1 MFKNY
6 KSKKI
11 IPYYNTEKFFKKLK
25 KKKTILCH
33 GVFDIVHPGHIRHFA
48 HCKQKADILI
58 VSLTKDTFIKKGTYR
73 PMVPQALRA
82 FNLSSLE
89 LVDFVIIDNNKNPDK
104 LIKKIKPNFF
114 AKGLEYAD
122 LKNPLTKKEKNIV
135 ESYGGKMIFSP
146 GDYVLSSS
154 KIIQQ
159 MKPDLKY
166 EKLKLLMDAENINFL
181 DIKKILK
188 NLSTL
193 SVHILGDTII
203 DTNNYC
209 EVIGGLHK
217 TPTLSIAKESSE
229 NFLGGAGIVASHF
242 RSFCKNVSLTTML
255 AKDSCGK
262 FALKKLKKNKIQVN
276 YFSEDGRPTTNK
288 SSYLV
293 NNHKLLKIDELA
305 NLSISTST
313 LDQILNIVEK
323 DKKKILV
330 YSDFRHGIFNNLTMP
345 KFLEVAKTKKFK
357 VADSQVASRWGNISD
372 FSNFDLITPTEREA
386 RYSLFEQDTPIRNL
400 LGNISKKAKAKN
412 VILKLG
418 ERGLI
423 SMSQKKSDYISLDPF
438 VDNLID
444 SNGAGDTLLA
454 YSSSTLYTTK
464 SLIISSII
472 GLIAASCKCETK
484 GNVPVNI
491 DQIINKFENIR
502 KKYE

>member
-1 MFKNY
+1 
-6 KSKKI
+6 
-11 IPYYNTEKFFKKLK
+11 
-25 KKKTILCH
+25 
-33 GVFDIVHPGHIRHFA
+33 
-48 HCKQKADILI
+48 
-58 VSLTKDTFIKKGTYR
+58 
-73 PMVPQALRA
+73 
-82 FNLSSLE
+82 
-89 LVDFVIIDNNKNPDK
+89 
-104 LIKKIKPNFF
+104 
-114 AKGLEYAD
+114 
-122 LKNPLTKKEKNIV
+122 
-135 ESYGGKMIFSP
+135 MIFSP

-159 MKPDLKY
+159 AEPDLKY
-166 EKLKLLMDAENINFL
+166 EKLKLLMNTENINFN
-181 DIKKILK
+181 DIKKIL
-188 NLSTL
+188 NDLSKLT
-193 SVHILGDTII
+193 VHIVGDTII
-203 DTNNYC
+203 DINNYC

-217 TPTLSIAKESSE
+217 TPTLSIAKHSHE

-242 RSFCKNVSLTTML
+242 KSFCKNVSLTTML
-255 AKDSCGK
+255 AKDVYGK
-262 FALKKLKKNKIQVN
+262 FALKNLKKNKIQVN
-276 YFSEDGRPTTNK
+276 ALSEDGRPTINK

-293 NNHKLLKIDELA
+293 KNHKLLKIDELV

-313 LDQILNIVEK
+313 VDKIFKILKK
-323 DKKKILV
+323 DKKHILV
-330 YSDFRHGIFNNLTMP
+330 YSDFRHGIFNNLTIP
-345 KFLEVAKTKKFK
+345 KFLEVAHAKKFK

-438 VDNLID
+438 VDNLVD
-444 SNGAGDTLLA
+444 SNGAGDAMLA

-472 GLIAASCKCETK
+472 GLIAASCKCESN

-491 DQIINKFENIR
+491 DQIVNKFENIQ

>member
-1 MFKNY
+1 M
-6 KSKKI
+6 
-11 IPYYNTEKFFKKLK
+11 
-25 KKKTILCH
+25 
-33 GVFDIVHPGHIRHFA
+33 HPGHIRHFA

-58 VSLTKDTFIKKGTYR
+58 VSLTKDSFIKKGTYR
-73 PMVPQALRA
+73 PMVPQELRA

-89 LVDFVIIDNNKNPDK
+89 LVDFVIIDKNKNPEK
-104 LIKKIKPNFF
+104 LIKNIKPNYF

-135 ESYGGKMIFSP
+135 EGYGGKMVFSP

-166 EKLKLLMDAENINFL
+166 EKLRLLMDTENVNFL

-188 NLSTL
+188 NLSNLT
-193 SVHILGDTII
+193 VHVLGDTII

-229 NFLGGAGIVASHF
+229 NYLGGAGIVASHF
-242 RSFCKNVSLTTML
+242 KSFCKNVSLTTML
-255 AKDSCGK
+255 ANDACGK
-262 FALKKLKKNKIQVN
+262 FAKKNLKKNKIQVN
-276 YFSEDGRPTTNK
+276 AFSEDGRPTTNK

-305 NLSISTST
+305 NLAISTST
-313 LDQILNIVEK
+313 VDKICKIIKK
-323 DKKKILV
+323 DKKQILV

-345 KFLEVAKTKKFK
+345 KFLEIARTKKFK

-372 FSNFDLITPTEREA
+372 FYGFNLITPTEREA

-423 SMSQKKSDYISLDPF
+423 SMSHKKSDYISLDPF
-438 VDNLID
+438 VDNLVD
-444 SNGAGDTLLA
+444 SNGAGDALLA

-472 GLIAASCKCETK
+472 GLIAASCKCENK
-484 GNVPVNI
+484 GNTPVGI
-491 DQIINKFENIR
+491 DQIINKFENIQ

>member
-1 MFKNY
+1 MFENY

-11 IPYYNTEKFFKKLK
+11 ISYNSSEKFFKKF

-58 VSLTKDTFIKKGTYR
+58 VSLTKDAFIKKGTYR
-73 PMVPQALRA
+73 PMVPQDLRA

-89 LVDFVIIDNNKNPDK
+89 LVDYVIIDKNKNPDT
-104 LIKKIKPNFF
+104 LLKKIKPNYF

-159 MKPDLKY
+159 AEPDLKY
-166 EKLKLLMDAENINFL
+166 EKLKLLMNTENINFN
-181 DIKKILK
+181 DIKKIL
-188 NLSTL
+188 NDLSKLT
-193 SVHILGDTII
+193 VHIVGDTII
-203 DTNNYC
+203 DINNYC

-217 TPTLSIAKESSE
+217 TPTLSIAKHSHE

-242 RSFCKNVSLTTML
+242 KSFCKNVSLTTML
-255 AKDSCGK
+255 AKDVYGK
-262 FALKKLKKNKIQVN
+262 FALKNLKKNKIQVN
-276 YFSEDGRPTTNK
+276 ALSEDGRPTINK

-293 NNHKLLKIDELA
+293 KNHKLLKIDELV

-313 LDQILNIVEK
+313 VDKIFKILKK
-323 DKKKILV
+323 DKKHILV
-330 YSDFRHGIFNNLTMP
+330 YSDFRHGIFNNLTIP
-345 KFLEVAKTKKFK
+345 KFLEVAHAKKFK

-438 VDNLID
+438 VDNLVD
-444 SNGAGDTLLA
+444 SNGAGDAMLA

-472 GLIAASCKCETK
+472 GLIAASCKCESN

-491 DQIINKFENIR
+491 DQIVNKFENIQ

>member
-11 IPYYNTEKFFKKLK
+11 ISYSNSEKFFRKLK

-48 HCKQKADILI
+48 HCKQKAEILI
-58 VSLTKDTFIKKGTYR
+58 VSLTKDEFIKKGAYR
-73 PMVPQALRA
+73 PMVPQDLRA

-89 LVDFVIIDNNKNPDK
+89 LVDYVIIDQYKSPNN

-122 LKNPLTKKEKNIV
+122 LKNPLTKKEQNVV
-135 ESYGGKMIFSP
+135 EKYGGKMIFSP

-166 EKLKLLMDAENINFL
+166 EKLKLLMDTENIDFL

-188 NLSTL
+188 DLSSL
-193 SVHILGDTII
+193 KIHVLGDTII
-203 DTNNYC
+203 DSNHYC
-209 EVIGGLHK
+209 NVVGGLHK
-217 TPTLSIAKESSE
+217 TPTLSIAKQTTE
-229 NFLGGAGIVASHF
+229 NYLGGAAIVASHF
-242 RSFCKNVSLTTML
+242 KSFSNQVSLTSVFSNDE
-255 AKDSCGK
+255 KGK
-262 FALKKLKKNKIQVN
+262 FAFKNLKKNKIQVN
-276 YFSEDGRPTTNK
+276 HISEDERPTTNK
-288 SSYLV
+288 NSYIV
-293 NNHKLLKIDELA
+293 NNHKLLKVDELS

-313 LDQILNIVEK
+313 LDRIFKILKK
-323 DKKKILV
+323 DKKEIMV
-330 YSDFRHGIFNNLTMP
+330 FSDFRHGIFNSLTLP
-345 KFLEVAKTKKFK
+345 KILEATKNKIFK

-372 FSNFDLITPTEREA
+372 FKNFDLLTPTEREA
-386 RYSLFEQDTPIRNL
+386 RYALFEQDTPIRNL
-400 LGNISKKAKAKN
+400 IGNLSKKAKAKN

-438 VDNLID
+438 VDNLVD
-444 SNGAGDTLLA
+444 SNGAGDALLA
-454 YSSSTLYTTK
+454 YSTSVLFTTK
-464 SLIISSII
+464 SLIIASII
-472 GLIAASCKCETK
+472 GLIAASCKCEIK
-484 GNVPVNI
+484 GN
-491 DQIINKFENIR
+491 QIVTINQIMNKFDNIQNR
-502 KKYE
+502 YK